1 MNAGMTILILI
12 MNELWSTNNRIDM
25 RIGLDWWIDGI
36 YVDTATTEY
45 DESLLTMKK
54 NLRKHEK

>member
-25 RIGLDWWIDGI
+25 RIGLDWWIGGI